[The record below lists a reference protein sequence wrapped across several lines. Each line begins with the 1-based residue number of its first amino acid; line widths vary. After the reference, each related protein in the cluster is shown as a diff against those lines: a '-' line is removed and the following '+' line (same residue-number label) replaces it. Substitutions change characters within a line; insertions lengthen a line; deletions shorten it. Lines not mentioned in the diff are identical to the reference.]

1 MRPIEAKAISA
12 IRVLAAE
19 GVQKAQSGHPG
30 MPIGIAPAAYTLW
43 SVMRHDPKHPEWPG
57 RDRFVLSS
65 GHASMLEYALLHLYG
80 YGLTIDD
87 LKEFRQY
94 GSLTPG
100 HPEYGHTR
108 GVEATTGP
116 LGQGF
121 AMAVGMAMAEAH
133 LAAIFN
139 REDYPVFDNYTYVI
153 MSDGCMMEGV
163 TNEAASLAGTQ
174 KLGKLIAVYDSNRIT
189 IEGGTDLAFTENVG
203 ARFTALGWQVLQV
216 EDGEDIDAIGLAIE
230 EAKLETEKPSLII
243 VKTVIAYGTLKAGTS
258 DAHGAPLGDD
268 VIADMKK
275 RLGWSSEPFF
285 VPADVYAHYYALA
298 REGAKARLEYA
309 EMFARYQAEYP
320 ELAEQLAFWRSG
332 QVPDAATDALLGVS
346 ADAPK
351 ATRASSGA
359 ALNALFSRMPNL
371 FGGSA
376 DLAPSNK
383 TELKGSPYFSPENR
397 AACNIHFG
405 VRELAMACICNGIAL
420 YGGLR
425 PFCATFFVFS
435 DYVKPAL
442 RLSAIMRLPV
452 LYVLT
457 HDSIGVGEDGPTH
470 QPVEQLAALRAT
482 PGVLVFRPADQTETD
497 YSYIAALKA
506 RGPSVLTFTR
516 QNVPQIPD
524 TGEGAL
530 RGGYV
535 LRDPHDGRP
544 DVILIASGSE
554 VELIYQAA
562 DLLSVRGYTARLV
575 SMPCPDLFN
584 MQPREYQE
592 SVLPSGL
599 RRRVAVEAGVTFGWA
614 RFVGLDGAV
623 IGIDHYGSSGKYPT
637 LFKEYGFT
645 ADAVADAALRLLD
658 SPKE

>member
-1 MRPIEAKAISA
+1 MRPIEAKAVSA

-19 GVQKAQSGHPG
+19 GVQKANSGHPG

-57 RDRFVLSS
+57 RDRFVLSA
-65 GHASMLEYALLHLYG
+65 GHASMLEYALLHLFG

-100 HPEYGHTR
+100 HPEHGHTR

-121 AMAVGMAMAEAH
+121 SMAVGMAMAEAH

-139 REDYPVFDNYTYVI
+139 KEGFPVIDNHTYVI

-174 KLGKLIAVYDSNRIT
+174 KLGKLIALYDSNRIT
-189 IEGGTDLAFTENVG
+189 IEGSTDIAFTENVG
-203 ARFTALGWQVLQV
+203 ARYAALGWQVLEV
-216 EDGEDIDAIGLAIE
+216 ADGEDTNAVGLAIE
-230 EAKLETEKPSLII
+230 EAKLEAEKPSLII
-243 VKTVIAYGTLKAGTS
+243 VHTEIARGTLRAGTS
-258 DAHGAPLGDD
+258 ASHGAPLGED
-268 VIADMKK
+268 VVADMKA
-275 RLGWSSEPFF
+275 RLGWPAEPFH
-285 VPADVYAHYYALA
+285 VPADVYAHYDALA
-298 REGAKARLEYA
+298 LQGAKARQAYEGMY
-309 EMFARYQAEYP
+309 ARYEAAYP
-320 ELAEQLAFWRSG
+320 ELAAQLKAWRSG
-332 QVPDAATDALLGVS
+332 EVPEAALEAIAGVT

-359 ALNALFSRMPNL
+359 ALNALFLKMPNL

-376 DLAPSNK
+376 DLAPSTN
-383 TELKGSPYFSPENR
+383 TELKGTPFFSPENR
-397 AACNIHFG
+397 EGCNIHFG

-425 PFCATFFVFS
+425 AFCATFFVFA

-442 RLSAIMRLPV
+442 RLSAIMKLPV

-470 QPVEQLAALRAT
+470 QPIEQLAALRAT
-482 PGVLVFRPADQTETD
+482 PDVLVFRPADQKETD

-506 RGPSVLTFTR
+506 KQPSVLTFTR
-516 QNVPQIPD
+516 QNVPQLPD
-524 TGEGAL
+524 SGEGAL
-530 RGGYV
+530 RGGYI

-554 VELIYQAA
+554 VELIYKAA
-562 DLLSVRGYTARLV
+562 DMLSVRGYTARLV
-575 SMPCPDLFN
+575 SMPCPDLFR
-584 MQPREYQE
+584 MQDRDYQE
-592 SVLPSGL
+592 SVLPSDI
-599 RRRVAVEAGVTFGWA
+599 RRRVAVEAGATFGWE

-623 IGIDHYGSSGKYPT
+623 IGIDHYGVSGTYKT
-637 LFKEYGFT
+637 LFTELGFT
-645 ADAVADAALRLLD
+645 ADEVAGAALRLL
-658 SPKE
+658 